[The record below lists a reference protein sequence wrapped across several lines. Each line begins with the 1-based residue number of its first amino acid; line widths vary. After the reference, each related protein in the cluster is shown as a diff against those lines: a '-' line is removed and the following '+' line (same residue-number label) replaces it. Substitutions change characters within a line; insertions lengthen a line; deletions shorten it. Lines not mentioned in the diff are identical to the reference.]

1 MWAGPEWRAW
11 VSWVHPVTV
20 RAIWKGAVSFGL
32 VNVPVRL
39 YSATEN
45 HDLSFHQVR
54 RSDGS
59 RIRYKRVAQTD
70 GEEVPYK
77 EIAKA
82 YQTEDGKSVI
92 LTDEDFESLPNRSS
106 KEIAVEKFVPIEQI
120 DPILYDKPYYIEP
133 DGMGAKAYGLL
144 REALRESE
152 RVAVV
157 TVSVRTRMTMAVLR
171 VIDDVIVLQTLLWP
185 DEVRDSGAL
194 NNLDEVSNPKDSEV
208 AMARMLID
216 SMAGDFE
223 LEEHEDDYQIAVEA
237 LVKSKIEGGDVTE
250 SPDQADEEES
260 GEVVDLLA
268 ALQRSV
274 DRAKASRG
282 EDPEETT
289 SSAPRTSAAK
299 KSTSKKSAT
308 QKSTAQKSAGTKS
321 AAKKSA
327 DTKSATKKTTAKK
340 TTAKNTTAKKSSSGS
355 SDKKAG

>member
-1 MWAGPEWRAW
+1 M
-11 VSWVHPVTV
+11 
-20 RAIWKGAVSFGL
+20 SFGL

-59 RIRYKRVAQTD
+59 RIRYKRVAQAD
-70 GEEVPYK
+70 GEEVAYK

-82 YQTEDGKSVI
+82 YETADGKSVI
-92 LTDEDFESLPNRSS
+92 LTDEDFASLPNRSS
-106 KEIAVEKFVPIEQI
+106 KEIAVERFVPISQI
-120 DPILYDKPYYIEP
+120 DPILYDKAYYIEP

-171 VIDDVIVLQTLLWP
+171 VVDDVIVLQTLLWP
-185 DEVRDSGAL
+185 DEIRDSGQL
-194 NNLDEVSNPKDSEV
+194 DHLDEVSEPKSSEI
-208 AMARMLID
+208 AMARMLVD

-223 LEEHEDDYQIAVEA
+223 HEEHEDDYQVAVEA
-237 LVKSKIEGGDVTE
+237 LVKAKIEGGDVTE
-250 SPDQADEEES
+250 APEADEAEDT

-274 DRAKASRG
+274 DRAKAG
-282 EDPEETT
+282 
-289 SSAPRTSAAK
+289 RTSGGGSGDEAADGEASPAKPAAGAKTPAAK
-299 KSTSKKSAT
+299 KP
-308 QKSTAQKSAGTKS
+308 
-321 AAKKSA
+321 AAKKPA
-327 DTKSATKKTTAKK
+327 AKKPAAKAETKKPA
-340 TTAKNTTAKKSSSGS
+340 A
-355 SDKKAG
+355 KKAG

>member
-1 MWAGPEWRAW
+1 
-11 VSWVHPVTV
+11 
-20 RAIWKGAVSFGL
+20 VSFGL

-59 RIRYKRVAQTD
+59 RIRYKRVAQAD

-82 YQTEDGKSVI
+82 YETEDGKSVI
-92 LTDEDFESLPNRSS
+92 LTDEDFASLPNRSS

-120 DPILYDKPYYIEP
+120 DPILYDRAYYIEP

-171 VIDDVIVLQTLLWP
+171 VIDEAIVLQTLLWP
-185 DEVRDSGAL
+185 DEVRDAGQL
-194 NNLDEVSNPKDSEV
+194 NNLDEVTEPKDSEV

-223 LEEHEDDYQIAVEA
+223 LEEHEDDYQVAIEA
-237 LVKSKIEGGDVTE
+237 LVRSKIEGGEVTE
-250 SPDQADEEES
+250 APEAEEEET

-274 DRAKASRG
+274 DRAKSARG
-282 EDPEETT
+282 ESGDGEGSSSDAGSDDESTT
-289 SSAPRTSAAK
+289 TKKSPAK
-299 KSTSKKSAT
+299 KTGTKKSAA
-308 QKSTAQKSAGTKS
+308 QKSTPKKTT
-321 AAKKSA
+321 AKKSA
-327 DTKSATKKTTAKK
+327 PKKSTAKKTTAKK
-340 TTAKNTTAKKSSSGS
+340 TTAKKATT
-355 SDKKAG
+355 KKAG

>member
-1 MWAGPEWRAW
+1 M
-11 VSWVHPVTV
+11 
-20 RAIWKGAVSFGL
+20 SFGL

-59 RIRYKRVAQTD
+59 RIRYKRVAQAD

-82 YQTEDGKSVI
+82 YETEDGKSVI
-92 LTDEDFESLPNRSS
+92 LTDEDFASLPNRSS

-120 DPILYDKPYYIEP
+120 DPILYDRAYYIEP

-171 VIDDVIVLQTLLWP
+171 VIDEAIVLQTLLWP
-185 DEVRDSGAL
+185 DEVRDAGQL
-194 NNLDEVSNPKDSEV
+194 NNLDEVTEPKDSEV

-223 LEEHEDDYQIAVEA
+223 LEEHEDDYQVAIEA
-237 LVKSKIEGGDVTE
+237 LVRSKIEGGEVTE
-250 SPDQADEEES
+250 APEAEEEET
-260 GEVVDLLA
+260 GEVVDIAEYA
-268 ALQRSV
+268 A
-274 DRAKASRG
+274 
-282 EDPEETT
+282 
-289 SSAPRTSAAK
+289 SA
-299 KSTSKKSAT
+299 
-308 QKSTAQKSAGTKS
+308 Q
-321 AAKKSA
+321 
-327 DTKSATKKTTAKK
+327 
-340 TTAKNTTAKKSSSGS
+340 
-355 SDKKAG
+355 

>member
-1 MWAGPEWRAW
+1 M
-11 VSWVHPVTV
+11 

-59 RIRYKRVAQTD
+59 RIRYKRVAQAD

-82 YQTEDGKSVI
+82 YETEDGKSVI
-92 LTDEDFESLPNRSS
+92 LTDEDFASLPNRSS

-120 DPILYDKPYYIEP
+120 DPILYDRAYYIEP

-171 VIDDVIVLQTLLWP
+171 VIDEAIVLQTLLWP
-185 DEVRDSGAL
+185 DEVRDAGQL
-194 NNLDEVSNPKDSEV
+194 NNLDEVTEPKDSEV

-223 LEEHEDDYQIAVEA
+223 LEEHEDDYQVAIEA
-237 LVKSKIEGGDVTE
+237 LVRSKIEGGEVTE
-250 SPDQADEEES
+250 APEAEEEET

-274 DRAKASRG
+274 DRAKSARG
-282 EDPEETT
+282 ESGDGEGSSSDAGSDDESTT
-289 SSAPRTSAAK
+289 TKKSPAK
-299 KSTSKKSAT
+299 KTGTKKSAA
-308 QKSTAQKSAGTKS
+308 QKSTPKKTT
-321 AAKKSA
+321 AKKSA
-327 DTKSATKKTTAKK
+327 PKKSTAKKTTAKK
-340 TTAKNTTAKKSSSGS
+340 TTAKKATT
-355 SDKKAG
+355 KKAG

>member
-1 MWAGPEWRAW
+1 M
-11 VSWVHPVTV
+11 
-20 RAIWKGAVSFGL
+20 SFGL

-54 RSDGS
+54 KSDGS

-106 KEIAVEKFVPIEQI
+106 KEISVEKFVPIEQI
-120 DPILYDKPYYIEP
+120 DPILYDKAYYIEP

-171 VIDDVIVLQTLLWP
+171 VIDEVIVLQTLLWP
-185 DEVRDSGAL
+185 DEVRDAGQL
-194 NNLDEVSNPKDSEV
+194 NNLDEVSEPKDSEV

-237 LVKSKIEGGDVTE
+237 LVKAKIEGGDVTE
-250 SPDQADEEES
+250 SPDQGEEEES

-282 EDPEETT
+282 EGDDSEDDSGAADDTDEKPAKKT
-289 SSAPRTSAAK
+289 AAK
-299 KSTSKKSAT
+299 KSSPRK
-308 QKSTAQKSAGTKS
+308 TAA
-321 AAKKSA
+321 
-327 DTKSATKKTTAKK
+327 KKTTAKK
-340 TTAKNTTAKKSSSGS
+340 STAKKTTSRT
-355 SDKKAG
+355 KKAG

>member
-1 MWAGPEWRAW
+1 M
-11 VSWVHPVTV
+11 
-20 RAIWKGAVSFGL
+20 SFGL

-54 RSDGS
+54 KSDGS

-106 KEIAVEKFVPIEQI
+106 KEISVEKFVPIEQI
-120 DPILYDKPYYIEP
+120 DPILYDKAYYIEP

-171 VIDDVIVLQTLLWP
+171 VIDEVIVLQTLLWP
-185 DEVRDSGAL
+185 DEVRDSGQL
-194 NNLDEVSNPKDSEV
+194 NNLDEVSEPKDSEV

-237 LVKSKIEGGDVTE
+237 LVKAKIEGGDVTE
-250 SPDQADEEES
+250 SPDQGEEEES

-282 EDPEETT
+282 EADDSEDDSGAADDADEKP
-289 SSAPRTSAAK
+289 AK
-299 KSTSKKSAT
+299 KTAARKSPPR
-308 QKSTAQKSAGTKS
+308 KTAA
-321 AAKKSA
+321 
-327 DTKSATKKTTAKK
+327 KKTTAKK
-340 TTAKNTTAKKSSSGS
+340 STAKKTTSRS
-355 SDKKAG
+355 KKAG

>member
-1 MWAGPEWRAW
+1 M
-11 VSWVHPVTV
+11 

-54 RSDGS
+54 RADGS
-59 RIRYKRVAQTD
+59 RIRYKRVAQAD

-82 YQTEDGKSVI
+82 YETEDGKSVI
-92 LTDEDFESLPNRSS
+92 LTDEDFASLPNRSS
-106 KEIAVEKFVPIEQI
+106 KEIAVERFVPIEQI
-120 DPILYDKPYYIEP
+120 DPILYDKAYYIEP
-133 DGMGAKAYGLL
+133 DAMGAKAYGLL

-171 VIDDVIVLQTLLWP
+171 VIDEAIVLQTLLWP
-185 DEVRDSGAL
+185 DEVRDAGQL
-194 NNLDEVSNPKDSEV
+194 NNLDEVTEPKDSEV
-208 AMARMLID
+208 AMARMLVD

-223 LEEHEDDYQIAVEA
+223 LEEHEDDYQLAVEA
-237 LVKSKIEGGDVTE
+237 LVRSKIEGGDVTE
-250 SPDQADEEES
+250 SPDQDEEDDS

-274 DRAKASRG
+274 DRAKSSRG
-282 EDPEETT
+282 E
-289 SSAPRTSAAK
+289 SSDKDSGGS
-299 KSTSKKSAT
+299 STDGGG
-308 QKSTAQKSAGTKS
+308 QKS
-321 AAKKSA
+321 AAKKA
-327 DTKSATKKTTAKK
+327 PAKKTAAKSTGAKKSTAKKATTKKTGVKK
-340 TTAKNTTAKKSSSGS
+340 TSSKSAA
-355 SDKKAG
+355 KKAG

>member
-1 MWAGPEWRAW
+1 M
-11 VSWVHPVTV
+11 

-54 RSDGS
+54 KSDGS

-106 KEIAVEKFVPIEQI
+106 KEISVEKFVPIEQI
-120 DPILYDKPYYIEP
+120 DPILYDKAYYIEP

-171 VIDDVIVLQTLLWP
+171 VIDEVIVLQTLLWP
-185 DEVRDSGAL
+185 DEVRDSGQL
-194 NNLDEVSNPKDSEV
+194 NNLDEVSEPKDSEV

-237 LVKSKIEGGDVTE
+237 LVKAKIEGGDVTE
-250 SPDQADEEES
+250 SPDQGEEEES

-282 EDPEETT
+282 EADDSEDDSGAADDADEKP
-289 SSAPRTSAAK
+289 AK
-299 KSTSKKSAT
+299 KTAARKSPPR
-308 QKSTAQKSAGTKS
+308 KTAA
-321 AAKKSA
+321 
-327 DTKSATKKTTAKK
+327 KKTTAKK
-340 TTAKNTTAKKSSSGS
+340 STAKKTTSRS
-355 SDKKAG
+355 KKAG

>member
-1 MWAGPEWRAW
+1 M
-11 VSWVHPVTV
+11 

-59 RIRYKRVAQTD
+59 RIRYKRVAQAD

-82 YQTEDGKSVI
+82 YETEDGKSVI
-92 LTDEDFESLPNRSS
+92 LTDEDFASLPNRSS
-106 KEIAVEKFVPIEQI
+106 KEIAVERFVPMEQI
-120 DPILYDKPYYIEP
+120 DPILYDKAYYIEP
-133 DGMGAKAYGLL
+133 DAMGAKAYGLL

-171 VIDDVIVLQTLLWP
+171 VIEEAIVLQTLLWP
-185 DEVRDSGAL
+185 DEVRDSGQL
-194 NNLDEVSNPKDSEV
+194 NNLDEVTEPKDSEV
-208 AMARMLID
+208 AMARMLVD

-223 LEEHEDDYQIAVEA
+223 LEEHEDDYQVAVEA

-250 SPDQADEEES
+250 SPDQDEEEDT

-274 DRAKASRG
+274 DRAKSSRG
-282 EDPEETT
+282 ESSDKESDESSKGTT
-289 SSAPRTSAAK
+289 KKAATKKAPAQKTAAKKTAAKSTAK
-299 KSTSKKSAT
+299 KSTAKKAT
-308 QKSTAQKSAGTKS
+308 
-321 AAKKSA
+321 AKKSA
-327 DTKSATKKTTAKK
+327 SKPAA
-340 TTAKNTTAKKSSSGS
+340 
-355 SDKKAG
+355 KKAG